1 MKIKFP
7 ERFLDEDVEDYYPQK
22 QKIRR
27 KKPRKK
33 DLDWDEKDRKI
44 KSNKK

>member
-1 MKIKFP
+1 MKIKDI
-7 ERFLDEDVEDYYPQK
+7 EKYLDEDIEDYYPQK
-22 QKIRR
+22 QKIKR

-33 DLDWDEKDRKI
+33 DLDWGEEDRII

>member
-22 QKIRR
+22 QKIKR

-33 DLDWDEKDRKI
+33 DLDGGEEDHTI
-44 KSNKK
+44 KPNKK

>member
-22 QKIRR
+22 QKIKR

-33 DLDWDEKDRKI
+33 DLDGGEEDRII

>member
-22 QKIRR
+22 QKIKR

-33 DLDWDEKDRKI
+33 DLDGGEENCTI